1 VLKRRLKHHP
11 LSEFGDA
18 EDQVDRL
25 AAWVATDLRRLER
38 WGFMIIISLILSWL
52 VSYLYITNRDA
63 RRDYVD
69 TQLRNLACL
78 ALHYLPPDSPFYQDL
93 KASYPRCPK
102 YQAPKGVRRS
112 PSATPSKP
120 RTTPSSTP
128 TAQAGQSPV
137 PSASLAPAL
146 GSSATATGSRTTARS
161 GHPKVGSTATVHRT
175 SSVTRTA
182 TVTARPS
189 PIVSISIP
197 GLPPVPGC
205 IAGIGGIISVRPLVC

>member
-1 VLKRRLKHHP
+1 
-11 LSEFGDA
+11 
-18 EDQVDRL
+18 
-25 AAWVATDLRRLER
+25 VATDLRRLER

-78 ALHYLPPDSPFYQDL
+78 ALHYTPPESPFYQDL
-93 KASYPRCPK
+93 KAQYPNCPK
-102 YQAPKGVRRS
+102 YQAPKGVRR
-112 PSATPSKP
+112 PSVTPSKP
-120 RTTPSSTP
+120 RTAPSSTP
-128 TAQAGQSPV
+128 KAQAGQSPT
-137 PSASLAPAL
+137 PSASLAPSP
-146 GSSATATGSRTTARS
+146 GSSGTPTGSQATSKA
-161 GHPKVGSTATVHRT
+161 GHPKVTSTTTVHRT